1 MDFIRQEE
9 LGIFLDEIKKKP
21 DGKFMVY
28 GAAGMGKTTF
38 LHMLENSLI
47 EQGKRVFWIQAFFHK
62 DFLGN
67 RYRDLNTIFLIDR
80 LDEARYQRHLVEEII
95 KSGMCCI
102 CTSREKKWDIKFD
115 FEMRLDELSFDE
127 VFHLIDRRIGSY
139 ELDNSK
145 IEDIISMV
153 KKMGLSPQNVMLSI
167 GSYFKGIGLPDDF
180 FSNLPNE
187 MYQSYVYGKGIDL
200 ACPKILLP
208 EHNII
213 KVPREIR
220 NDIKVINKSLLD
232 QIAINPEILYQ
243 LTSREFE
250 EAVCELFERR
260 GYRVK
265 LTKQTRD
272 GGKDIIILNHSLLGD
287 LVFYAECKKYA
298 KTRPVGVGLVRE
310 LYGTVAADRV
320 TAGILVTSSY
330 FTEDA
335 WAFRGKV
342 KTQMN
347 LLDYSDLIREIQN
360 GNNLIC

>member
-9 LGIFLDEIKKKP
+9 LGIFLNELKKKP
-21 DGKFMVY
+21 YGKFMVY

-38 LHMLENSLI
+38 LHMIENSLK
-47 EQGKRVFWIQAFFHK
+47 EQGKRVVWIQAFSHM
-62 DFLGN
+62 DFRSN
-67 RYRDLNTIFLIDR
+67 QYRDLNTILLIDG
-80 LDEARYQRHLVEEII
+80 LDEARYQRYLVEEII

-102 CTSREKKWDIKFD
+102 CTSREKKWDINFD
-115 FEMRLDELSFDE
+115 FVMRLGELSLHEIYD
-127 VFHLIDRRIGSY
+127 LIERRIGSY
-139 ELDNSK
+139 NLDHSN

-153 KKMGLSPQNVMLSI
+153 KKMGLSPQSIMFSI
-167 GSYFKGIGLPDDF
+167 GYYFKSIGLPDDF
-180 FSNLPNE
+180 FSNSPNG

-200 ACPKILLP
+200 TCPKILIP

-213 KVPREIR
+213 KVPKEIR

-232 QIAINPEILYQ
+232 QIATNPEILYQ

-310 LYGTVAADRV
+310 LYGTVAADRI

-360 GNNLIC
+360 GII